1 MHKFNIPRMER
12 KEESDMENEKKSTPG
27 KIALAVAFV
36 VVLAA
41 ALIAVVVTGLKDNGA
56 EATAETVAAT
66 EATIPA
72 DGNPDDETAKGSY
85 TAADADVMANRDT
98 VVARMGDRTLTNGQ
112 LQVGYWMEVQ
122 SFLSSY
128 GSYAAYFGLDYTQP
142 LDTQVC
148 GIAENG
154 CTWQQFF
161 LASALNSWKNYQ
173 SLAAEAEKADFQME
187 DTYVQELAGIAEQ
200 MEANAQLYGMENG
213 DALLQANVGA
223 GATMEDYIHY
233 MELYYSGNLYFDWL
247 CAENTPTDAEIE
259 AYFTENEDAYKE
271 SGLERDDK
279 YVSVRHIL
287 IMPEGAD
294 SSNIRSETFD
304 DAAWAASEAKAQE
317 VLALFEA
324 GDGSEDSFAQLA
336 MAHSQDGNAS
346 DGGLY
351 TDVYEGQMVEPF
363 ETWCF
368 DADRK
373 SGDSGIVK
381 TDFGYHV
388 MYFVS
393 SRPAWTDTV
402 KNEMMNNRSNELLNG
417 ILENYTME
425 ADFANINLGY
435 VDMGGDSGE
444 ETEESAVKESLFDEK
459 NIPILVIAGVSL
471 VALMTTAYLFDRK
484 DMEK

>member
-1 MHKFNIPRMER
+1 
-12 KEESDMENEKKSTPG
+12 MENEKKSTPG
-27 KIALAVAFV
+27 KVALAVAFV

-41 ALIAVVVTGLKDNGA
+41 ALIAVVVTGLKGGSSSVD
-56 EATAETVAAT
+56 ATAETAAVT

-85 TAADADVMANRDT
+85 TASDEDVIANRDT
-98 VVARMGDRTLTNGQ
+98 VVAWIGDRTLTNGQ
-112 LQVGYWMEVQ
+112 LQVCYWMEVQ
-122 SFLSSY
+122 NFLSSY
-128 GSYAAYFGLDYTQP
+128 GSYAAYFGLDYTKP

-148 GIAENG
+148 GISGNS

-173 SLAAEAEKADFQME
+173 TLAAEAEAADFQME
-187 DTYVQELAGIAEQ
+187 DAYVQELASIADMINE
-200 MEANAQLYGMENG
+200 NALLYGLESG
-213 DALLQANVGA
+213 EALLQANVGA
-223 GATMEDYIHY
+223 GASMDDYIHY
-233 MELYYSGNLYFDWL
+233 MNLYYPGNLYFEQL
-247 CAENTPTDAEIE
+247 REANAPTDAEVE

-294 SSNIRSETFD
+294 SSTIRSETFD
-304 DAAWAASEAKAQE
+304 DAAWAASEEKAKE

-336 MAHSQDGNAS
+336 MEHSQDGNAS

-368 DADRK
+368 DASRK
-373 SGDSGIVK
+373 AGDSGIVK

-402 KNEMMNNRSNELLNG
+402 RSEMMSNRSNELLNG
-417 ILENYTME
+417 ILDKYTME
-425 ADFANINLGY
+425 ADFAKISLGY
-435 VDMGGDSGE
+435 VNLGGDSSE
-444 ETEESAVKESLFDEK
+444 DSDETPAVKESLFDEK
-459 NIPILVIAGVSL
+459 NVPVLIIAGVSL
-471 VALMTTAYLFDRK
+471 AALLAVAYVFDRK

>member
-1 MHKFNIPRMER
+1 ME
-12 KEESDMENEKKSTPG
+12 SEKKSTPG
-27 KIALAVAFV
+27 KIALAVALV
-36 VVLAA
+36 LVLAA
-41 ALIAVVVTGLKDNGA
+41 ALIAVVVTGLKQADASGA
-56 EATAETVAAT
+56 AAETVAAT
-66 EATIPA
+66 QATIPA

-85 TAADADVMANRDT
+85 TASDEEVLANRDT
-98 VVARMGDRTLTNGQ
+98 VVARLGDRTLTNGQ

-173 SLAAEAEKADFQME
+173 SLAAEAEAADFQME
-187 DTYVQELAGIAEQ
+187 DTYVQELAGIAQQ
-200 MEANAQLYGMENG
+200 MEENALLYGLESG

-223 GATMEDYIHY
+223 GAAMEDYIHY
-233 MELYYSGNLYFDWL
+233 MNLYYSGNLYFEQL
-247 CAENTPTDAEIE
+247 CEGNTPTDAEVE

-279 YVSVRHIL
+279 YVSIRHIL

-294 SSNIRSETFD
+294 SSTIRSETFD
-304 DAAWAASEAKAQE
+304 DAAWAASEEKAKE

-363 ETWCF
+363 ENWCF
-368 DADRK
+368 DASRK
-373 SGDSGIVK
+373 AGDSGIVK

-402 KNEMMNNRSNELLNG
+402 KNEMMTNRSNELLNG
-417 ILENYTME
+417 ILDKYPME
-425 ADFANINLGY
+425 ADFEKINLGY
-435 VDMGGDSGE
+435 VNMGGDSE
-444 ETEESAVKESLFDEK
+444 EEAETPTVKESLFDEK

-471 VALMTTAYLFDRK
+471 AALLATAWVFDRK